1 MLWNII
7 PESNNCFLCESIVK
21 CDLFLWSKLN
31 FPVTWSSEIII
42 ICWFADQET
51 FLIIINVENSCAAS
65 CFCGIFYLMNR
76 KELSLQAICHTFS
89 SLNVSRVGLFLNSFL
104 STFTDWKRVAYVWL
118 KPHFLMRI
126 YYCCSLFS
134 LCVFSKRVAAS
145 LPKSTSE
152 L

>member
-1 MLWNII
+1 MWMYCKMWFISVIKAEFSSHMIFRNHNNMLICCSRNI
-7 PESNNCFLCESIVK
+7 SDYYQCWKQLCCFVVFVVYFI
-21 CDLFLWSKLN
+21 FLDS
-31 FPVTWSSEIII
+31 
-42 ICWFADQET
+42 
-51 FLIIINVENSCAAS
+51 
-65 CFCGIFYLMNR
+65 LMN
-76 KELSLQAICHTFS
+76 KTALETSLQAICHTFS
-89 SLNVSRVGLFLNSFL
+89 SLNVSCVGLFLNSFL
-104 STFTDWKRVAYVWL
+104 STFTDWKCVAYVWL